1 MSLQT
6 WLTSFTDTWKA
17 LTGAALLTAGLLK
30 FTPLVPPWPD
40 EGGAGASCLAVA
52 ACVIGIVLSYQC
64 KRFNQKRRSLLG
76 STALVLGAILLV
88 VYVALAGSRVATL
101 VQSVQGMEVTR
112 RVVVG
117 TQLRNPAD
125 AGKTAGELLAL
136 YGLDA
141 GAWTAESVAAA
152 RLALLRAYMGFYL
165 ALTFGIGVT
174 QVRTR
179 D

>member
-64 KRFNQKRRSLLG
+64 KRLNQKRRGLLG
-76 STALVLGAILLV
+76 GAALVLGAILLV
-88 VYVALAGSRVATL
+88 AYVALASTRVATL
-101 VQSVQGMEVTR
+101 MQAVDGKEVTR
-112 RVVVG
+112 RAVVG
-117 TQLRNPAD
+117 TRLRHPAD
-125 AGKTAGELLAL
+125 ADKTAGQLLEL
-136 YGLDA
+136 YGLDG
-141 GAWTAESVAAA
+141 GAWTEDSVTAS
-152 RLALLRAYMGFYL
+152 RLALLCAYMGFYL

>member
-17 LTGAALLTAGLLK
+17 LAGAALLTAGLLK

-52 ACVIGIVLSYQC
+52 ACVIGIVASYQC
-64 KRFNQKRRSLLG
+64 RRLNQKRRSALG
-76 STALVLGAILLV
+76 IGALVLGALLLV
-88 VYVALAGSRVATL
+88 AYVALAGTRVASL
-101 VQSVQGMEVTR
+101 VQSVQGVEVTR

-125 AGKTAGELLAL
+125 ADKTPGQLLAL

-141 GAWTAESVAAA
+141 GAWTADSVAAA
-152 RLALLRAYMGFYL
+152 RLALLCAYMGFYL